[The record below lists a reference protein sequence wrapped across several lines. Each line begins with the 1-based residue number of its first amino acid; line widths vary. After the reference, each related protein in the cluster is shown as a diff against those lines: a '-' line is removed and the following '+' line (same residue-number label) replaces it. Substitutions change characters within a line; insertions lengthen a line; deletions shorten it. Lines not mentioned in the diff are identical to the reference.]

1 MQKAYCNIHKAWKK
15 KKLYSLGSKLKK
27 KNLDVNAFKYEDS

>member
-27 KNLDVNAFKYEDS
+27 KKSGR